1 MIVAEGDCKQPR
13 SSSNIP
19 ERGRYM
25 YRWILQYS
33 GLAGGIVIA
42 LGIVIMMGA
51 ILLALKKDKRK

>member
-1 MIVAEGDCKQPR
+1 MFV
-13 SSSNIP
+13 N
-19 ERGRYM
+19 
-25 YRWILQYS
+25 LQEYS

>member
-1 MIVAEGDCKQPR
+1 
-13 SSSNIP
+13 
-19 ERGRYM
+19 M